1 VLTGGFGRRLKFG
14 GHMKGFTVI
23 KNWIR
28 RYPVAVV
35 AILAAI
41 GMSIFVPGFATST
54 NLTAVGAQL
63 SYIGICTTGL
73 AFILIGGGN
82 DLSLGTAMSASAVIS
97 GLVMINVGS
106 KMSTPLGI
114 IVILLMGMLFA
125 AINGYFVAY
134 LKVNAFMM
142 TLITQFLFRGLA
154 LLLTNSLSVTGLPEG
169 FVMIGRTTI
178 LGIPISIFVMLGFFI
193 VGQFLLSKTTYGRKL
208 FATGANEKAA
218 KLVGIS
224 TSMVLFKAYLFGGI
238 CNAVSAIILVGKL
251 KVANPTMGNDLFL
264 DIISAAVIGG
274 NSLFGGKG
282 SIVGAAFGVLLFGL
296 ISNGLNILGVP
307 YQDTKWIKGLI
318 ILLAI
323 SMDTINE
330 KLSARNMLRFATTE
344 DKKAHAKAK

>member
-1 VLTGGFGRRLKFG
+1 
-14 GHMKGFTVI
+14 MKVI
-23 KNWIR
+23 SAILRWIR
-28 RYPVAVV
+28 RYPIAAV
-35 AILAAI
+35 AILAAVA
-41 GMSIFVPGFATST
+41 MSIFIPGFATAT
-54 NLTAVGAQL
+54 NLTAVGAQI

-82 DLSLGTAMSASAVIS
+82 DLSLGTAMSASAVVS
-97 GLVMINVGS
+97 GLVMINVS
-106 KMSTPLGI
+106 KSIATPLGI
-114 IVILLMGMLFA
+114 VVILLAGIMFA

-134 LKVNAFMM
+134 VKVNAFMM

-154 LLLTNSLSVTGLPEG
+154 LMLTNSLSVTGLPES
-169 FVMIGRTTI
+169 FTALGRTTL
-178 LGIPISIFVMLGFFI
+178 LGIPISIFVMLAFF
-193 VGQFLLSKTTYGRKL
+193 VGSQFVLSKTSFGRKL
-208 FATGANEKAA
+208 YATGSNEKAA

-224 TSMVLFKAYLFGGI
+224 TNAVLFKAYIFGGI

-251 KVANPTMGNDLFL
+251 SVANPTIGNDLFL

-274 NSLFGGKG
+274 CSLFGGKG
-282 SIVGAAFGVLLFGL
+282 SIIGAAFGVLLFGL

-330 KLSARNMLRFATTE
+330 KISARNMLKFATSE
-344 DKKAHAKAK
+344 D

>member
-1 VLTGGFGRRLKFG
+1 
-14 GHMKGFTVI
+14 MKVI
-23 KNWIR
+23 SAILRWIR
-28 RYPVAVV
+28 RYPIAAV
-35 AILAAI
+35 AILAAVA
-41 GMSIFVPGFATST
+41 MSIFIPGFATAT
-54 NLTAVGAQL
+54 NLTAVGAQI

-82 DLSLGTAMSASAVIS
+82 DLSLGTAMSASAVAS
-97 GLVMINVGS
+97 GLVMINVS
-106 KMSTPLGI
+106 KSIATPLGI
-114 IVILLMGMLFA
+114 VVILLAGIMFA

-134 LKVNAFMM
+134 VKVNAFMM

-154 LLLTNSLSVTGLPEG
+154 LMLTNSLSVTGLPES
-169 FVMIGRTTI
+169 FTALGRTTL
-178 LGIPISIFVMLGFFI
+178 LGIPISIFVMLAFF
-193 VGQFLLSKTTYGRKL
+193 VGSQFVLSKTSFGRKL
-208 FATGANEKAA
+208 YATGSNEKAA

-224 TSMVLFKAYLFGGI
+224 TNAVLFKAYIFGGI

-251 KVANPTMGNDLFL
+251 SVANPTIGNDLFL

-274 NSLFGGKG
+274 CSLFGGKG
-282 SIVGAAFGVLLFGL
+282 SIIGAAFGVLLFGL

-330 KLSARNMLRFATTE
+330 KISARNMLKFAASE
-344 DKKAHAKAK
+344 D